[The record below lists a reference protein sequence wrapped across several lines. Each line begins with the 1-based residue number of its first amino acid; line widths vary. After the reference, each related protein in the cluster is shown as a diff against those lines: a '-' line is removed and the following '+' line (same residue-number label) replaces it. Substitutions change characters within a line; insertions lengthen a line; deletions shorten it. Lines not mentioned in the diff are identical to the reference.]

1 MAKGNTDS
9 RISSWESD
17 VNYFLEKF
25 ENKYL
30 NYYLETYQLLENVPD
45 EEIDQWISILT
56 FFYPNVIGEYFK
68 IYFSNLKLDVKK
80 FLIKMDKKDLVGV

>member
-1 MAKGNTDS
+1 M
-9 RISSWESD
+9 E
-17 VNYFLEKF
+17 
-25 ENKYL
+25 L
-30 NYYLETYQLLENVPD
+30 NYYLETYQLLENVSD
-45 EEIDQWISILT
+45 EEIDEWISILT